1 MNLQTG
7 HAFFHSRWV
16 IGLAMAVALLVP
28 AARSSAQS
36 STTPTGQLGAEAA
49 PAGQIQ
55 TAPQPQPA
63 PAPRSG
69 APYWASIGGYEA
81 DSHDTGYGFFG
92 PQYVR
97 PFSDN
102 MSFVGSANANYLYYD
117 YATADGHTN
126 VRSPGITTMGGVQ
139 FGTRNWFLLQAGPS
153 FKRRHVETVDAA
165 DRIIASEKGWDVGF
179 NLGASLWVDPTTH
192 NNIFAMYNYD
202 AVDNYNWGRLAF
214 KEQVA
219 NRSWSGAWTPYL
231 GVEYIGQGNEDIR
244 SNQFGGF
251 VEILHAPSSVS
262 VMLRGGYKRSTF
274 EFGPA
279 RTGPWFAVGFFHRLR

>member
-7 HAFFHSRWV
+7 HTFFPKFWV
-16 IGLAMAVALLVP
+16 AGLAVAGALLIPV
-28 AARSSAQS
+28 AGANAQS
-36 STTPTGQLGAEAA
+36 SNQPAQLGAEAA
-49 PAGQIQ
+49 PAQIQ

-63 PAPRSG
+63 PASG
-69 APYWASIGGYEA
+69 TPYWASIGGYEA
-81 DSHDTGYGFFG
+81 DTHDTGYGFFG

-97 PFSDN
+97 PFNDN
-102 MSFVGSANANYLYYD
+102 MAFVASANANYLYYD
-117 YATADGHTN
+117 YETAEGHTN
-126 VRSPGITTMGGVQ
+126 VRSPGFTTMGGVQ

-153 FKRRHVETVDAA
+153 FKRRHVEVLDFN
-165 DRIIASEKGWDVGF
+165 DRVIRNDEGWDVGF
-179 NLGASLWVDPTTH
+179 NFGASLWVDPTTH

-219 NRSWSGAWTPYL
+219 NRDWSGAWTPYL

-274 EFGPA
+274 ESGPA